1 MAVQDLLS
9 QDEID
14 ALLHGVDDGLV
25 ETEVEATPGSVK
37 SYDLTSQDRIVRGR
51 MPTLEMINERF
62 ARYTRISMF
71 NLLRRS
77 ADVAVGGVQ
86 VMKFGEYVHS
96 LYVPTSLNLVKM
108 KPLRGTALFILDAKL
123 VFKLVDN
130 FFGGDGRHAKIEGR
144 EFTPTELRVVRMVLE
159 QAFVDLK
166 EAWQA
171 VLEMNF
177 EYVNS
182 EVNPAMA
189 NIVSPSEVVVV
200 STFHIE
206 LDGGGG
212 DLHITMPYSMIEP
225 IREMLDAGFQSD
237 RRPGRALDQGPARG
251 RAGRPGTARRHRGPP
266 PAQAARHP
274 AHAAGRRDP
283 GGDAG
288 THGDARQ
295 RRARLQGQAGRPQ
308 GQPGATD
315 SRSGRALALI
325 ASPEKTNHGRRRKSD
340 HRGTGTGRRVG
351 GGAGRGGRRQP
362 GRHRCADGPG
372 RRDPVAEPSTPRAPM
387 EEFGASPKAPTISGL
402 EGPNLDVILD
412 IPVTISMEVGHTD
425 ISIRNLLQLNQ
436 GSVIELDRLAG
447 EPLDV
452 LVNGT
457 LIAHGEVVVVNES
470 SASA

>member
-25 ETEVEATPGSVK
+25 QTEMAAEPGSVK
-37 SYDLTSQDRIVRGR
+37 SYDLTTQDRIVRGR

-71 NLLRRS
+71 NMLRRS

-96 LYVPTSLNLVKM
+96 LYVPTSLNLVKI

-159 QAFVDLK
+159 QAFIDLK

-171 VLEMNF
+171 IMEVNF
-177 EYVNS
+177 EYINS

-189 NIVSPSEVVVV
+189 NIVGPSEAIVV

-212 DLHITMPYSMIEP
+212 DLHVTMPYSMIEP
-225 IREMLDAGFQSD
+225 VREMLDAGFQSD
-237 RRPGRALDQGPARG
+237 LDDQDERWSKALREDVLDVSVPLSA
-251 RAGRPGTARRHRGPP
+251 TVARRQLRLRDILHMQPGDVIPIELQDELVMRANGV
-266 PAQAARHP
+266 PAFKVKLGSHKGNLALQVIEP
-274 AHAAGRRDP
+274 IGRR
-283 GGDAG
+283 
-288 THGDARQ
+288 
-295 RRARLQGQAGRPQ
+295 
-308 GQPGATD
+308 
-315 SRSGRALALI
+315 
-325 ASPEKTNHGRRRKSD
+325 
-340 HRGTGTGRRVG
+340 
-351 GGAGRGGRRQP
+351 
-362 GRHRCADGPG
+362 
-372 RRDPVAEPSTPRAPM
+372 
-387 EEFGASPKAPTISGL
+387 
-402 EGPNLDVILD
+402 
-412 IPVTISMEVGHTD
+412 
-425 ISIRNLLQLNQ
+425 
-436 GSVIELDRLAG
+436 
-447 EPLDV
+447 
-452 LVNGT
+452 
-457 LIAHGEVVVVNES
+457 
-470 SASA
+470 

>member
-25 ETEVEATPGSVK
+25 QAEAAAEPGSVK

-71 NLLRRS
+71 NMLRRS

-96 LYVPTSLNLVKM
+96 LYVPTSLNLVKI

-159 QAFVDLK
+159 QAFIDLK

-171 VLEMNF
+171 IMEVHF
-177 EYVNS
+177 EYINS

-189 NIVSPSEVVVV
+189 NIVGPSEAIVV

-212 DLHITMPYSMIEP
+212 DLHVTMPYSMIEP
-225 IREMLDAGFQSD
+225 VREMLDAGFQSD
-237 RRPGRALDQGPARG
+237 LDDQDERWSKALREDVLDVSVPLSA
-251 RAGRPGTARRHRGPP
+251 TVARRQLRLRDILHMQPGDVIPVELQDELVMRANGV
-266 PAQAARHP
+266 PAFKVKLGSHKGNLALQVIEP
-274 AHAAGRRDP
+274 IGRR
-283 GGDAG
+283 
-288 THGDARQ
+288 
-295 RRARLQGQAGRPQ
+295 
-308 GQPGATD
+308 
-315 SRSGRALALI
+315 
-325 ASPEKTNHGRRRKSD
+325 
-340 HRGTGTGRRVG
+340 
-351 GGAGRGGRRQP
+351 
-362 GRHRCADGPG
+362 
-372 RRDPVAEPSTPRAPM
+372 
-387 EEFGASPKAPTISGL
+387 
-402 EGPNLDVILD
+402 
-412 IPVTISMEVGHTD
+412 
-425 ISIRNLLQLNQ
+425 
-436 GSVIELDRLAG
+436 
-447 EPLDV
+447 
-452 LVNGT
+452 
-457 LIAHGEVVVVNES
+457 
-470 SASA
+470 

>member
-25 ETEVEATPGSVK
+25 QTESAAEPGSVK

-71 NLLRRS
+71 NMLRRS

-96 LYVPTSLNLVKM
+96 LYVPTSLNLVKI

-159 QAFVDLK
+159 QAFIDLK

-171 VLEMNF
+171 IMEVNF
-177 EYVNS
+177 EYINS

-189 NIVSPSEVVVV
+189 NIVGPSEAIVV

-212 DLHITMPYSMIEP
+212 DLHVTMPYSMIEP
-225 IREMLDAGFQSD
+225 VREMLDAGFQSD
-237 RRPGRALDQGPARG
+237 LDDQDERWSKALREDLLDVSVPLTAVV
-251 RAGRPGTARRHRGPP
+251 ARRQLRL
-266 PAQAARHP
+266 
-274 AHAAGRRDP
+274 RDIL
-283 GGDAG
+283 
-288 THGDARQ
+288 HM
-295 RRARLQGQAGRPQ
+295 
-308 GQPGATD
+308 QPGD
-315 SRSGRALALI
+315 VIPVDLPEELIMRANGVPSFKVKLGSHKGHLALQVVEPI
-325 ASPEKTNHGRRRKSD
+325 ERR
-340 HRGTGTGRRVG
+340 
-351 GGAGRGGRRQP
+351 
-362 GRHRCADGPG
+362 
-372 RRDPVAEPSTPRAPM
+372 
-387 EEFGASPKAPTISGL
+387 
-402 EGPNLDVILD
+402 
-412 IPVTISMEVGHTD
+412 
-425 ISIRNLLQLNQ
+425 
-436 GSVIELDRLAG
+436 
-447 EPLDV
+447 
-452 LVNGT
+452 
-457 LIAHGEVVVVNES
+457 
-470 SASA
+470 

>member
-25 ETEVEATPGSVK
+25 QTEQASDPGSVK

-96 LYVPTSLNLVKM
+96 LYVPTSLNLVKI

-144 EFTPTELRVVRMVLE
+144 EFTPTELRVVRMVLD
-159 QAFVDLK
+159 QAFIDLK

-171 VLEMNF
+171 IMEVHF
-177 EYVNS
+177 EYINS

-189 NIVSPSEVVVV
+189 NIVGPSEAVVV

-212 DLHITMPYSMIEP
+212 DLHVTMPYSMIEP
-225 IREMLDAGFQSD
+225 VREMLDAGFQSD
-237 RRPGRALDQGPARG
+237 VDDQDERWVNALKQDVMDVSVPLSA
-251 RAGRPGTARRHRGPP
+251 TVARR
-266 PAQAARHP
+266 QLLL
-274 AHAAGRRDP
+274 RDIL
-283 GGDAG
+283 
-288 THGDARQ
+288 HM
-295 RRARLQGQAGRPQ
+295 
-308 GQPGATD
+308 QPGDVIPVELPETLVM
-315 SRSGRALALI
+315 RANGVPSFKVKLGSHKGHLAL
-325 ASPEKTNHGRRRKSD
+325 
-340 HRGTGTGRRVG
+340 
-351 GGAGRGGRRQP
+351 Q
-362 GRHRCADGPG
+362 
-372 RRDPVAEPSTPRAPM
+372 
-387 EEFGASPKAPTISGL
+387 
-402 EGPNLDVILD
+402 
-412 IPVTISMEVGHTD
+412 
-425 ISIRNLLQLNQ
+425 
-436 GSVIELDRLAG
+436 VIEPIERR
-447 EPLDV
+447 
-452 LVNGT
+452 
-457 LIAHGEVVVVNES
+457 
-470 SASA
+470 

>member
-25 ETEVEATPGSVK
+25 QAETAVEPGSVK

-96 LYVPTSLNLVKM
+96 LYVPTSLNLVKI

-159 QAFVDLK
+159 QAFIDLK

-171 VLEMNF
+171 IMEVNF
-177 EYVNS
+177 EYINS

-189 NIVSPSEVVVV
+189 NIVGPSEAIVV

-212 DLHITMPYSMIEP
+212 DLHVTMPYSMIEP
-225 IREMLDAGFQSD
+225 VREMLDAGFQSD
-237 RRPGRALDQGPARG
+237 LDDQDERWSKALREDVLDVSVPLSA
-251 RAGRPGTARRHRGPP
+251 TVARRQLRLRDILHMQPGDVIPVELEDELVMRANGVPSFKVKLGSHKGNLALQVVEP
-266 PAQAARHP
+266 I
-274 AHAAGRRDP
+274 GRR
-283 GGDAG
+283 
-288 THGDARQ
+288 
-295 RRARLQGQAGRPQ
+295 
-308 GQPGATD
+308 
-315 SRSGRALALI
+315 
-325 ASPEKTNHGRRRKSD
+325 
-340 HRGTGTGRRVG
+340 
-351 GGAGRGGRRQP
+351 
-362 GRHRCADGPG
+362 
-372 RRDPVAEPSTPRAPM
+372 
-387 EEFGASPKAPTISGL
+387 
-402 EGPNLDVILD
+402 
-412 IPVTISMEVGHTD
+412 
-425 ISIRNLLQLNQ
+425 
-436 GSVIELDRLAG
+436 
-447 EPLDV
+447 
-452 LVNGT
+452 
-457 LIAHGEVVVVNES
+457 
-470 SASA
+470 

>member
-9 QDEID
+9 QEEID

-25 ETEVEATPGSVK
+25 QTETAAEPGSIK

-71 NLLRRS
+71 NMLRRS

-96 LYVPTSLNLVKM
+96 LYVPTSLNLVKI

-159 QAFVDLK
+159 QAFIDLK

-171 VLEMNF
+171 IMEVNF
-177 EYVNS
+177 EYINS

-189 NIVSPSEVVVV
+189 NIVGPSEAIVV

-212 DLHITMPYSMIEP
+212 DLHVTMPYSMIEP
-225 IREMLDAGFQSD
+225 VREMLDAGFQSD
-237 RRPGRALDQGPARG
+237 LDDQDERWSKALREDVLDVDVPLSA
-251 RAGRPGTARRHRGPP
+251 TVARRQLRLRDILHMQPGDVIPVELPDEMIMRANGV
-266 PAQAARHP
+266 PAFKVKLGSHKGNLALQVVEP
-274 AHAAGRRDP
+274 IGRR
-283 GGDAG
+283 
-288 THGDARQ
+288 
-295 RRARLQGQAGRPQ
+295 
-308 GQPGATD
+308 
-315 SRSGRALALI
+315 
-325 ASPEKTNHGRRRKSD
+325 
-340 HRGTGTGRRVG
+340 
-351 GGAGRGGRRQP
+351 
-362 GRHRCADGPG
+362 
-372 RRDPVAEPSTPRAPM
+372 
-387 EEFGASPKAPTISGL
+387 
-402 EGPNLDVILD
+402 
-412 IPVTISMEVGHTD
+412 
-425 ISIRNLLQLNQ
+425 
-436 GSVIELDRLAG
+436 
-447 EPLDV
+447 
-452 LVNGT
+452 
-457 LIAHGEVVVVNES
+457 
-470 SASA
+470 